1 MNRPMPP
8 DSVLISP
15 HETAFEPAPDVWG
28 WAMQNIVHE
37 SGEIHNPDHSH
48 LEHADVGVLWTNVM
62 NSRKGRTV
70 VGMAEQPKF
79 MCNKWQKARQELQ
92 IMQWFDTLPD
102 FIITLDAGY
111 CAQSADVDFCMLLE
125 HEMYHCAQQR
135 DDFGAPK
142 FSSQTGRPLFE
153 IVGHDVEE
161 FVGVVARY
169 GVGNDS
175 QLKAL
180 IDAASSRPQVA
191 KAAMS
196 RACGTCMARAA

>member
-1 MNRPMPP
+1 MSRPIPP
-8 DSVLISP
+8 EHILVGP
-15 HETAFEPAPDVWG
+15 HEIAFEPAPDVWE
-28 WAMQNIVHE
+28 WALQNIIQDT
-37 SGEIHNPDHSH
+37 GEIHNPDHAH
-48 LEHADVGVLWTNVM
+48 LEHADVGILWTSVM

-70 VGMAEQPKF
+70 VGMAEKPQF

-92 IMQWFDTLPD
+92 IKQWFGAMPD

-111 CAQSADVDFCMLLE
+111 CAQAADVDFCMLVE
-125 HEMYHCAQQR
+125 HELYHCAQQQ
-135 DDFGAPK
+135 DQYGTPK
-142 FSSQTGRPLFE
+142 FAKDTGKPLFE
-153 IVGHDVEE
+153 IAGHDVEE
-161 FVGVVARY
+161 FVGVVSRY

-180 IDAASSRPQVA
+180 VDAAVSRPQVA